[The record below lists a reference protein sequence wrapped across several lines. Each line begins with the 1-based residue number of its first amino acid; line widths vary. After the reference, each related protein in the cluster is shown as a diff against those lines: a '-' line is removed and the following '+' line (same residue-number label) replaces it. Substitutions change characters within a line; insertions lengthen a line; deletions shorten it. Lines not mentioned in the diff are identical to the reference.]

1 MVRGTACSQF
11 YNFGQS
17 GVGETEMKT
26 KAILLGMVSTTWS
39 VVAAALAQGAPLESP
54 PTESKGFE
62 DVELRSIDLA
72 SEIDTV
78 RGYKLRM
85 RRLTLEPGGVI
96 PLHNHKDRPTVS
108 YLIKGTL
115 TSRSPGKADIV
126 ITVGGGHTVGM
137 ADNHWVENRGAETAE
152 WIVVEVAK

>member
-1 MVRGTACSQF
+1 
-11 YNFGQS
+11 
-17 GVGETEMKT
+17 MKT
-26 KAILLGMVSTTWS
+26 KAVLLGMGLISCSASAV
-39 VVAAALAQGAPLESP
+39 ALAQGPSRESA
-54 PTESKGFE
+54 PTESSGFE

-72 SEIDTV
+72 SEIDAV
-78 RGYKLRM
+78 MGYKLRM

-96 PLHNHKDRPTVS
+96 ALHNHKDRPTVS

-126 ITVGGGHTVGM
+126 IAAGGGHTAGM
-137 ADNHWVENRGAETAE
+137 ADDHWVENRGAETAE